1 MIKGISKF
9 DSEIFYGDC
18 QNWAGFNKQK
28 YTKEEAVES
37 WKNEV
42 FGEDLPYVIED
53 CFVRH
58 RAGSFEG
65 ETSVG
70 WWLEWE
76 EYKTSVPAWSVR
88 KREEWE
94 EEE

>member
-9 DSEIFYGDC
+9 DSEIFYGDWL
-18 QNWAGFNKQK
+18 NWAGFNKQK
-28 YTKEEAVES
+28 YSKEEAIES

-42 FGEDLPYVIED
+42 FGEDLPYVIEEA
-53 CFVRH
+53 FVRH

-94 EEE
+94 ND